1 MLEPFSISAL
11 GVFIATACLALS
23 GFVAAVC
30 KGTQH
35 SRCSHIN
42 ACCMSCDRDV
52 LNENEI
58 EIEPRI
64 ENTVE
69 TKN

>member
-52 LNENEI
+52 LNETGTEVEI
-58 EIEPRI
+58 NSIP
-64 ENTVE
+64 T
-69 TKN
+69 